1 MHVEMVGQPTYFQIG
16 FRKCGTT
23 SLWRFFEEN
32 GIPAVHFDKGDLA
45 RRMRSNIDAGRR
57 VLDGYDERYQ
67 AFTDMEF
74 TDPTDYFE
82 GFKCYREIMRDYPDA
97 KFILNTRDR
106 KRWLRS
112 MRRWALYKNRMAYLS
127 HRYGTTNLREFSA
140 ALSRDRE
147 AHHRNVLATVPASR
161 LLVFDVERDPPEKL
175 CRFCGLPDSA
185 SRHYGHEN
193 RSASVFRYYGNRLR
207 GRAPDR
213 AKQALKRWLGR

>member
-1 MHVEMVGQPTYFQIG
+1 MYFQIG

-32 GIPAVHFDKGDLA
+32 GIPAVHFDKGNLA
-45 RRMRSNIDAGRR
+45 RRMRENINAGRR

-82 GFKCYREIMRDYPDA
+82 GFKCYREMMRDYPDA

-106 KRWLRS
+106 RRWLRS
-112 MRRWALYKNRMAYLS
+112 MRRWALYKDRMAYVS
-127 HRYGTTNLREFSA
+127 NRYGTTNLGQFSA

-147 AHHRNVLATVPASR
+147 VHHREVVATVPASR
-161 LLVFDVERDPPEKL
+161 LLVFDVERDPPERL
-175 CRFCGLPDSA
+175 SRFCRLPDSA
-185 SRHYGHEN
+185 ARHYGHEN
-193 RSASVFRYYGNRLR
+193 RSPSAFRHYGNRLR
-207 GRAPDR
+207 ARVPDP
-213 AKQALKRWLGR
+213 AKQTLKRLLRR